1 MENRCIDLN
10 TVNRAKRES
19 LEQTGQL
26 LFGEVYEKAKRLLE
40 DIICQS
46 YRVNGFDEQ
55 ASNVISFLGARGR
68 GKTSAML
75 SFLFWLKELRFKPD
89 AGCKFEKPGYG
100 AAFYTLPYIDAA
112 TLAGSE
118 YVLDVVLANMWGNV
132 RERVDYYYGYAN
144 DANFQHLQQQT
155 MAGFSDVRGAY
166 LVLKKR
172 EHGEPDMD
180 GEFVPVTST
189 LQKLSASMNLRREL
203 QKLVRN
209 YIALM
214 DYHGWEGAGI
224 ESRSWENTC
233 IEGYGWEGTGIEGP
247 GLEHRGQECPGVGGR
262 GWGETGEGRKT
273 CFLVIAVDD
282 VDMSAGMAQRI
293 LEEIRRF
300 LSIPEIIVLL
310 TADIDRLKIMCEGH
324 YKKYYENGRDC
335 YRFVNDYLE
344 KILPY
349 NMRVNLPELQE
360 NAAGYRIEKGG
371 LKTMYENCDT
381 SQFRE
386 KDWILKTIAVRCGI
400 YFDGVRRGRHFMQ
413 SHSLREMVNYFEQL
427 VKVGVENGCEW
438 LRFDLANRLM
448 ERITDES
455 QRAFIKWLFSLEE
468 SDWNSAVVRY
478 IAKYLQDGNYGKYA
492 KKMAKMLR
500 NRDDTKSLG
509 QVLFAC
515 SMMEEADIHNVE
527 FVNAIFVLYATAL
540 AQAEEKT
547 RRKITGCSIWGDWEY
562 GIIDEA
568 KPVEQIAGMCNRG
581 KLALYCNDETSMQ
594 IRNRKLEEAVDDI
607 FEQNKE
613 AIFGW
618 LYTWLFIDIG
628 EMPWNWEEFVKVER
642 QQTDA
647 DNRASEDMQ
656 MDMQDLVGHVEKY
669 DGVESDGKETDGLE
683 TDNPKTDKAS
693 QATLETRL
701 VNSRLPGHMQNETE
715 DRSSKNQENIQS
727 WQQKA
732 APYAVYPPM
741 DWIYRNYILGFL
753 CSAPQEDTKK
763 MEYLLTQCVNGLMEC
778 VCSEAEDNI
787 GGWGDPAEK
796 LVKKYKEM
804 LKKNGPK
811 ADKLPI
817 QNIEILYSVGK
828 EFARRSTVSGE
839 KAAKMLYEKIA
850 DKYKT
855 IWKEL
860 EKRDQYYEKL
870 GEHTDFEDKFADR
883 VQSRIF
889 LEPDFLDPGTKEC
902 FQQQF
907 YAIYRAFQPR

>member
-19 LEQTGQL
+19 LEQTEQL
-26 LFGEVYEKAKRLLE
+26 LFGEVYEKAKQLLA
-40 DIICQS
+40 DIIRQS

-75 SFLFWLKELRFKPD
+75 SFLFWLKGLRLKPD
-89 AGCKFEKPGYG
+89 AGCRLIKEGYG
-100 AAFYTLPYIDAA
+100 ATFYTLPYIDAA
-112 TLAGSE
+112 TLADSE

-132 RERVDYYYGYAN
+132 RGRVDRYYGYAN

-155 MAGFSDVRGAY
+155 MVGFSDVRSAY

-214 DYHGWEGAGI
+214 DYHSWEGTGNESRNWENTRIEGYDWEGAGG
-224 ESRSWENTC
+224 
-233 IEGYGWEGTGIEGP
+233 EGRKTERPGMECG
-247 GLEHRGQECPGVGGR
+247 GLERLDVR
-262 GWGETGEGRKT
+262 GWGCEETRGSRKT

-282 VDMSAGMAQRI
+282 IDMSASMAQRT

-300 LSIPEIIVLL
+300 LSIPEIVVLL
-310 TADIDRLKIMCEGH
+310 TADIDRLKIMCESH
-324 YKKYYENGRDC
+324 YRNYYANGREC

-349 NMRVNLPELQE
+349 NMRINLPELQE
-360 NAAGYRIEKGG
+360 NAAGYRIEKEG
-371 LKTMYENCDT
+371 LKTLYDKCDT

-427 VKVGVENGCEW
+427 VRVSEENGYEW
-438 LRFDLANRLM
+438 LRFDLANRLL
-448 ERITDES
+448 ERISDEG
-455 QRAFIKWLFSLEE
+455 QRAFIKWMLLLEE

-478 IAKYLQDGNYGKYA
+478 IAKYLQNGLYGKYA
-492 KKMAKMLR
+492 KKMTEMIR

-509 QVLFAC
+509 QVLYAC

-527 FVNAIFVLYATAL
+527 FVNSIFVLYATAL
-540 AQAEEKT
+540 AQADEET
-547 RRKITGCSIWGDWEY
+547 CREITGCSIWGDWEY
-562 GIIDEA
+562 SIIDET
-568 KPVEQIAGMCNRG
+568 KQVEQIAGMSNRG
-581 KLALYCNDETSMQ
+581 KLGLYCDDRAYIEIQ
-594 IRNRKLEEAVDDI
+594 KGHLEKAVSNI
-607 FEQNKE
+607 LASNKG
-613 AIFGW
+613 AILGW
-618 LYTWLFIDIG
+618 LYMWLFVDIAKTPG
-628 EMPWNWEEFVKVER
+628 QENFVKVER
-642 QQTDA
+642 QQTDT

-656 MDMQDLVGHVEKY
+656 GLVEQVKKN
-669 DGVESDGKETDGLE
+669 DGVDIDGKETNGLE
-683 TDNPKTDKAS
+683 SDNKKTDKTAHD
-693 QATLETRL
+693 TILL
-701 VNSRLPGHMQNETE
+701 NSIPSVCKQYETE
-715 DRSSKNQENIQS
+715 ETSSKNQENLQS
-727 WQQKA
+727 WQQETTL
-732 APYAVYPPM
+732 YAVYPPM
-741 DWIYRNYILGFL
+741 EWDYRNHILGCL
-753 CSAPQEDTKK
+753 YSEPQKDTEK
-763 MEYLLTQCVNGLMEC
+763 MEYLLTQCVNGLMQR
-778 VCSEAEDNI
+778 VCSEAEDDI
-787 GGWGDPAEK
+787 ESWRDSVER

-804 LKKNGPK
+804 LKVNGPK
-811 ADKLPI
+811 ADKLPV
-817 QNIEILYSVGK
+817 QNIEIIYSIGK
-828 EFARRSTVSGE
+828 ELAQRSSVSGD
-839 KAAKMLYEKIA
+839 KAAKMLYKKME
-850 DKYKT
+850 DKYNT

-860 EKRDQYYEKL
+860 KRRDEYYEKL
-870 GEHTDFEDKFADR
+870 GEHTAFAEKFADR
-883 VQSRIF
+883 IQSRIF
-889 LEPDFLDPGTKEC
+889 LEPDFLDSETKEC

-907 YAIYRAFQPR
+907 YAIYRAFQIR